1 MFKSLKNKLKSSSST
16 KVIINMGVINFVLS
30 IVVSMIIYW
39 AIYNSVVENLGARAY
54 DSAATLAKLIDI
66 DKVKKYKENPVVDD
80 EYRNIVKK
88 LDAFKVSMG
97 LMYLYVESWD
107 EQGNRFIIY
116 DATEPGDGVEDS
128 AYGREEPLGARL
140 ESSDYANQFIINS
153 DNIALYEVENNFY
166 GHTVASHYPLKD
178 ENGKN
183 FALVGADI
191 SFSEIV
197 SQIRKNIL
205 FLLLL
210 VQIIIILVTLAII
223 YILRR
228 NIYSP
233 LRKISNFAKNFV
245 NKKHDKINVNLIKY
259 DQNDEIGSLVDSFNK
274 MMLDIKKYSEHIR
287 EVVAEKEYISAE
299 LNIATQIQHSLIPHI
314 FPAFPELEEMDIYAV
329 MNPAKKIGGDFYDF
343 FLIDNHRLAFVIAD
357 VSGKG
362 IPAALLM
369 VITKTLIKKE
379 ATLND
384 DPGIIFKNV
393 NDQMCDDSSN
403 SLGMFITTFMG
414 ILDLRTG
421 EVNFSNAG
429 HNNPLIKKRNGKFNK
444 LRMEKQF
451 VIAGMP
457 NLDFKTEKFQMNA
470 GDIIFLYTD
479 GITEAEGANSKFLG
493 EENLISILDSIDAEK
508 SSLKQISNIVLD
520 KVKEFREDSPQN
532 DDATILVIR
541 YNGKN

>member
-1 MFKSLKNKLKSSSST
+1 MFRLLKNKLKSSSST
-16 KVIINMGVINFVLS
+16 KVIINMGIINFVLS
-30 IVVSMIIYW
+30 IVVSVVIYW

-54 DSAATLAKLIDI
+54 DSAATLARLIDI
-66 DKVKKYKENPVVDD
+66 DKVKKYKENPIVDD
-80 EYRNIVKK
+80 EYRNTIKK
-88 LDAFKVSMG
+88 FDIFKTSMK
-97 LMYLYVESWD
+97 LKYLYVESWD

-116 DATEPGDGVEDS
+116 DATEPGDGIENS
-128 AYGREEPLGARL
+128 AYGREHLGARL
-140 ESSDYANQFIINS
+140 EYSDYANKFIMNS
-153 DNIALYEVENNFY
+153 DNIELYKVENNFY

-183 FALVGADI
+183 FAIVGADI
-191 SFSEIV
+191 SFNEII
-197 SQIRKNIL
+197 SQIRKSIF
-205 FLLLL
+205 FLLIL
-210 VQIIIILVTLAII
+210 VHITIILVTLATI
-223 YILRR
+223 YIIQR
-228 NIYSP
+228 NIYIP
-233 LRKISNFAKNFV
+233 LRKISNTAKNFV
-245 NKKHDKINVNLIKY
+245 SKKHDKINVNLIKY
-259 DQNDEIGSLVDSFNK
+259 DQNDEMGSLVNSFDK
-274 MMLDIKKYSEHIR
+274 MMLDIKKYSKHIK

-299 LNIATQIQHSLIPHI
+299 LNIATQIQRSLIPHI

-329 MNPAKKIGGDFYDF
+329 MHPAKKVGGDFYDF
-343 FLIDNHRLAFVIAD
+343 FLIDEYRLAFVIAD

-393 NDQMCDDSSN
+393 NDQMCDNSNN
-403 SLGMFITTFMG
+403 SLGMFITAFMG

-421 EVNFSNAG
+421 EISFSNAG
-429 HNNPLIKKRNGKFNK
+429 HSNPMIKKRNGKFNK

-457 NLDFKTEKFQMNA
+457 NLDFKTEKFKMDA
-470 GDIIFLYTD
+470 EDIIFLYTD

-493 EENLISILDSIDAEK
+493 EENLISILDSIDTEK
-508 SSLKQISNIVLD
+508 SNLEQISNIVID
-520 KVKEFREDSPQN
+520 KVKEFREDRPQS
-532 DDATILVIR
+532 DDITVLVIK